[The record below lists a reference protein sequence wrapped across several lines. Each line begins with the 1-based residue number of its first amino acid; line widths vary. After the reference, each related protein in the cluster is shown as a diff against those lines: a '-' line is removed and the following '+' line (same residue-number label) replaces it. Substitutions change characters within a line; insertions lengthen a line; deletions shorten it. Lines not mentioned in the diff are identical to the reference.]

1 MSIMSGLLIR
11 KAASSDVEKLVE
23 LRLLL
28 EQHGE
33 DSNPSIWRITE
44 EGKALLKQKVENALV
59 GVNSQVLVAEMNGE
73 VIGYIHGE
81 VTHRAD
87 YLPRSVGAISTIY
100 VAKKFRG
107 KGVGVRLVE
116 ELREFFNSERVE
128 HVTLRYIIGNREAER
143 FWKRLGFEPII
154 TTAGMRLNEAR
165 VPSDVGGL
173 KSVF

>member
-1 MSIMSGLLIR
+1 MIR

-28 EQHGE
+28 QQHGE
-33 DSNPSIWRITE
+33 DSNPSVWRITD
-44 EGKALLKQKVENALV
+44 EGKALLKQKAENALV

-73 VIGYIHGE
+73 VIGFIHGE

-100 VAKKFRG
+100 VAKKFRR
-107 KGVGVRLVE
+107 KGVGARLVE
-116 ELREFFNSERVE
+116 EIREFFNSERVK

-154 TTAGMRLNEAR
+154 TTAGMRLNELR
-165 VPSDVGGL
+165 VPPDVGGL